1 MRKFTN
7 LLKKEIK
14 ELITFQLV
22 ISLLFTMGL
31 FYFIGNIVQSE
42 VKKMGEKQEIY
53 VLNLD
58 DSQESRTLLNGLSYA
73 GFKVNLLDKKDKAEA
88 VEYAK
93 SGNINLLIVIPK
105 GFGEAVSK
113 FQFKEIEAYSFIRSF
128 SMTSSANAAIV
139 DQVISEINKL
149 LSNNFLKTNFPDLN
163 PEDIKN
169 PIKSKGFVV
178 VKDVVAEGSAAE
190 VSNIVYSQSI
200 FIPVILM
207 VIIVFSSQMVLS
219 AMAMEKQDKT
229 LETLL
234 TVPISRNQIV
244 IAKMAA
250 SALVGLLSAVVYMLG
265 FRYYMSGFMGDIS
278 KGSQLNDLMQR
289 LGLQFTSGDYVILGI
304 SIFLA
309 ILCALGL
316 TIILGVMVEDLK
328 SAQTMILPLIFLVMI
343 PYFISMFSDI
353 NSLSLPVK
361 ILIMLIPFSHPF
373 IASQNILLGNYA
385 VVFYGILYMLAV
397 FIVLIFICGRIFS
410 TDKVLTMKLRFGK
423 KGFVKNE

>member
-1 MRKFTN
+1 MRKFAN
-7 LLKKEIK
+7 LLKKEVK
-14 ELITFQLV
+14 ELITFQLIV
-22 ISLLFTMGL
+22 SLLFTIGM

-42 VKKMGEKQEIY
+42 VQKAEEKRDIH
-53 VLNLD
+53 VFNLD
-58 DSQESRTLLNGLSYA
+58 DSQESKALLDGLSYA
-73 GFKVNLLDKKDKAEA
+73 GFKVNLLEKKDKAEA
-88 VEYAK
+88 IEYAK
-93 SGNINLLIVIPK
+93 NSNISLLIVIPE
-105 GFGEAVSK
+105 GFSEAASK

-149 LSNNFLKTNFPDLN
+149 LSNNFLKKNFPDLN

-169 PIKSKGFVV
+169 PIKSKDFVV
-178 VKDVVAEGSAAE
+178 VKDIMAEGSAAE

-207 VIIVFSSQMVLS
+207 MIIVFSSQMVLS

-250 SALVGLLSAVVYMLG
+250 SALVGLISAGVYMLG
-265 FRYYMSGFMGDIS
+265 FRYYMGGFMGNIQES
-278 KGSQLNDLMQR
+278 GQLNELMQK
-289 LGLQFTSGDYVILGI
+289 LGLQFNSGDYVVLGI

-343 PYFISMFSDI
+343 PYFISLFSDI

-397 FIVLIFICGRIFS
+397 FIILIFICGRIFS
-410 TDKVLTMKLRFGK
+410 TDRVLTMKLRFGK
-423 KGFVKNE
+423 KGFAKNS

>member
-1 MRKFTN
+1 MRKFAN
-7 LLKKEIK
+7 LLKKEVK
-14 ELITFQLV
+14 ELITFQLIV
-22 ISLLFTMGL
+22 SLLFTIGM

-42 VKKMGEKQEIY
+42 VQKAEEKRDIH
-53 VLNLD
+53 VFNLD
-58 DSQESRTLLNGLSYA
+58 DSQESKALLDGLSYA
-73 GFKVNLLDKKDKAEA
+73 GFKVNLLEKKDKAEA
-88 VEYAK
+88 IEYAK
-93 SGNINLLIVIPK
+93 NSNISLLIVIPE
-105 GFGEAVSK
+105 GFSEAASK

-149 LSNNFLKTNFPDLN
+149 LSNNFLKKNFPDLN

-169 PIKSKGFVV
+169 PIKSKDFVV
-178 VKDVVAEGSAAE
+178 VKDIMAEGSAAE

-207 VIIVFSSQMVLS
+207 MIIVFSSQMVLS

-250 SALVGLLSAVVYMLG
+250 SALVGLISAGVYMLG
-265 FRYYMSGFMGDIS
+265 FRYYMGGFMGNIQES
-278 KGSQLNDLMQR
+278 GQLNELMQK
-289 LGLQFTSGDYVILGI
+289 LGLEFTSGDYVVLGI

-316 TIILGVMVEDLK
+316 TIILGVIEDLK
-328 SAQTMILPLIFLVMI
+328 RMILPLIFLVMI
-343 PYFISMFSDI
+343 PYFISLFSDI

-397 FIVLIFICGRIFS
+397 FIILIFICGRIFS
-410 TDKVLTMKLRFGK
+410 TDRVLTMKLRFGK
-423 KGFVKNE
+423 KGFAKNS